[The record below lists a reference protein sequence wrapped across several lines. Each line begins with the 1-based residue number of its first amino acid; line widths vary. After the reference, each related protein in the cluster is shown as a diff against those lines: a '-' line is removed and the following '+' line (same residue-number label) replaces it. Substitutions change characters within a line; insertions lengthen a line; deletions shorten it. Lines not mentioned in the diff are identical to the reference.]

1 MSGHSKWAQIKRKK
15 AVVDAKRGQVFTKI
29 IKEITVAARL
39 GGGDENANPR
49 LRQAI
54 LTAKSANMPADNIKR
69 AIQKGTGELPGVT
82 YEESVF
88 EGYGPE
94 GVAIMIEVTTDNR
107 NRTVAELRHLITKYG
122 GNLGESGCVSWMFER
137 KGIITVDKKIKNEDL
152 LFESIL
158 LGGGEDFIEEDEIYI
173 VQSNPNKMISVMESL
188 EKNGFFVKTSE
199 ILQIPKNYVKIK
211 GDTAKKVIK
220 LMEALDSHEDVQKVS
235 ANFDFEEDEIGL
247 VS

>member
-1 MSGHSKWAQIKRKK
+1 MAGHSKWAQIKRKK

-54 LTAKSANMPADNIKR
+54 LTAKGANMPADNIKR

-137 KGIITVDKKIKNEDL
+137 KGTITVDKKIKNEDL

-220 LMEALDSHEDVQKVS
+220 LMEALDYHEDVQKVS
-235 ANFDFEEDEIGL
+235 ANFDFEEDAIGL

>member
-1 MSGHSKWAQIKRKK
+1 MAGHSKWSQIKRKK

-29 IKEITVAARL
+29 IKEITVASRL
-39 GGGDENANPR
+39 GGGDEDANPR

-54 LTAKSANMPADNIKR
+54 GSAKNANMPSDNIKR

-82 YEESVF
+82 YEESIF

-107 NRTVAELRHLITKYG
+107 NRTVAELRHLINKYG
-122 GNLGESGCVSWMFER
+122 GNLGESGCVSWMFEK
-137 KGIITVDKKIKNEDL
+137 KGTITVDKKIKNEDL

-158 LGGGEDFIEEDEIYI
+158 LGGGEDFIEEDEVYI
-173 VQSNPNKMISVMESL
+173 VQSNPNKMISVIEQL
-188 EKNGFFVKTSE
+188 EKSGFFVKTSE
-199 ILQIPKNYVKIK
+199 ILQVPKNYVKIK
-211 GDTAKKVIK
+211 GETAKKVIK
-220 LMEALDSHEDVQKVS
+220 LMEELDFHEDVQKIS

-247 VS
+247 VN

>member
-1 MSGHSKWAQIKRKK
+1 MAGHSKWAQIKRKK

-29 IKEITVAARL
+29 IKEITVASRL

-82 YEESVF
+82 YEESIF

-137 KGIITVDKKIKNEDL
+137 KGTITVDKKIKNDDL

-220 LMEALDSHEDVQKVS
+220 LMEALDYHEDVQKVS
-235 ANFDFEEDEIGL
+235 ANFDFEEDAIGL

>member
-1 MSGHSKWAQIKRKK
+1 
-15 AVVDAKRGQVFTKI
+15 
-29 IKEITVAARL
+29 
-39 GGGDENANPR
+39 
-49 LRQAI
+49 
-54 LTAKSANMPADNIKR
+54 
-69 AIQKGTGELPGVT
+69 
-82 YEESVF
+82 
-88 EGYGPE
+88 
-94 GVAIMIEVTTDNR
+94 MIEVTTDNR

-137 KGIITVDKKIKNEDL
+137 KGTITVDKKIKNEDL

-173 VQSNPNKMISVMESL
+173 VQSNPNKMISVIESL

>member
-1 MSGHSKWAQIKRKK
+1 MAGHSKWSQIKRKK

-29 IKEITVAARL
+29 IKEITVASRL
-39 GGGDENANPR
+39 GGGDEDANPR

-54 LTAKSANMPADNIKR
+54 GSAKNANMPSDNIKR

-82 YEESVF
+82 YEESIF

-137 KGIITVDKKIKNEDL
+137 KGTITVDKKIKNDDL

-158 LGGGEDFIEEDEIYI
+158 LGGGEDFFEEDEIYI
-173 VQSNPNKMISVMESL
+173 VQSNPNKMISVIESL

-211 GDTAKKVIK
+211 GDTAKKVMK
-220 LMEALDSHEDVQKVS
+220 LMEALDFHEDVQKVS
-235 ANFDFEEDEIGL
+235 ANFDFEEDAIGL

>member
-29 IKEITVAARL
+29 IKEITVASRL

-137 KGIITVDKKIKNEDL
+137 KGTITVDKKIKNEDL

>member
-54 LTAKSANMPADNIKR
+54 LTAKSANMPAENIKR

-137 KGIITVDKKIKNEDL
+137 KGTITVDKKIKNEDL

>member
-1 MSGHSKWAQIKRKK
+1 MAGHSKWAQIKRKK

-54 LTAKSANMPADNIKR
+54 LTAKGANMPADNIKR

-94 GVAIMIEVTTDNR
+94 GIAIMIEVTTDNR

-137 KGIITVDKKIKNEDL
+137 KGTITVDKKIKNEDL
-152 LFESIL
+152 LFEAIL

-220 LMEALDSHEDVQKVS
+220 LMEALDFHEDVQKVS
-235 ANFDFEEDEIGL
+235 ANFDFEEDAIGL

>member
-29 IKEITVAARL
+29 IKEITIAARL

-137 KGIITVDKKIKNEDL
+137 KGTITVDKKIKNEDL

-235 ANFDFEEDEIGL
+235 ANFDFEVDEIGL

>member
-1 MSGHSKWAQIKRKK
+1 MAGHSKWAQIKRKK
-15 AVVDAKRGQVFTKI
+15 AVVDAKRGQIFTKI

-39 GGGDENANPR
+39 GGGDENINPR

-54 LTAKSANMPADNIKR
+54 LTGKSANMPADNIKR

-82 YEESVF
+82 YEESIF

-137 KGIITVDKKIKNEDL
+137 KGTITVDKKIKNDDL

-158 LGGGEDFIEEDEIYI
+158 LGGGEDFFEEDEIYI
-173 VQSNPNKMISVMESL
+173 VQSNPNKMISVIESL

-211 GDTAKKVIK
+211 GDTAKKVMK
-220 LMEALDSHEDVQKVS
+220 LMEALDFHEDVQKVS
-235 ANFDFEEDEIGL
+235 ANFDFEEDAIGL

>member
-1 MSGHSKWAQIKRKK
+1 MAGHSKWAQIKRKK
-15 AVVDAKRGQVFTKI
+15 AVVDAKRGQIFTKI

-39 GGGDENANPR
+39 GGGDENINPR

-82 YEESVF
+82 YEESIF

-137 KGIITVDKKIKNEDL
+137 KGTITVDKKIKNDDL

-158 LGGGEDFIEEDEIYI
+158 LGGGEDFFEEDEIYI
-173 VQSNPNKMISVMESL
+173 VQSNPNKMISVIESL

-211 GDTAKKVIK
+211 GDTAKKVMK
-220 LMEALDSHEDVQKVS
+220 LMEALDFHEDVQKVS
-235 ANFDFEEDEIGL
+235 ANFDFEEDAIGL

>member
-137 KGIITVDKKIKNEDL
+137 KGTITVDKKIKNEDL

>member
-137 KGIITVDKKIKNEDL
+137 KGTITVDKKIKNEDL

-173 VQSNPNKMISVMESL
+173 VQSNPNKMISVIESL

>member
-1 MSGHSKWAQIKRKK
+1 MAGHSKWAQIKRKK

-137 KGIITVDKKIKNEDL
+137 KGTITVDKKIKNEDL

-220 LMEALDSHEDVQKVS
+220 LMEALDYHEDVQKVS
-235 ANFDFEEDEIGL
+235 ANFDFEEDAIGL